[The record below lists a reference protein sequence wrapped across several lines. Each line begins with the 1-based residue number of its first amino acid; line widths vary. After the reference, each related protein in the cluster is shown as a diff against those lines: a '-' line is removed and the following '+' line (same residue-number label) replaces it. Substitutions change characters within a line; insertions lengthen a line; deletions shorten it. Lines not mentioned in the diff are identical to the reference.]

1 MSLSSP
7 NEFSGTQSL
16 YEILDVA
23 PDAGPQ
29 EIRAAYLRVK
39 SSFQRDS
46 LALYSLMGHAE
57 AAQML
62 RQIEEAFLVLSNP
75 DRRRLYDQGYKS
87 EPAAFG
93 GSPAT
98 DQASVLS
105 IDRVPP
111 MASSEN
117 SDDLL
122 IPPST
127 DFGATTAVIP
137 EPSPMPVPIPTSA
150 PAQANPVRPTAPT
163 PVTPV
168 TSGAELK
175 DVRERQGV
183 SMEYLVE
190 ITRVRKTYLQAIEAE
205 NFAALPAGVFIRGFL
220 TQLARELH
228 IPAEPLLTSFLKRYE
243 AWKTTRKV

>member
-16 YEILDVA
+16 YDILDVA

-46 LALYSLMGHAE
+46 LALYSLMGEAE

-75 DRRRLYDQGYKS
+75 DRRKIYDQGYRS
-87 EPAAFG
+87 EPMDA
-93 GSPAT
+93 PAP
-98 DQASVLS
+98 VIS

-111 MASSEN
+111 MSSSES

-122 IPPST
+122 IPPTT
-127 DFGATTAVIP
+127 DFAAAPTTAPFTQPITPAVNP
-137 EPSPMPVPIPTSA
+137 PPM
-150 PAQANPVRPTAPT
+150 PAQAPGKAAPT

-168 TSGAELK
+168 TSGPELK
-175 DVRERQGV
+175 EIRERQGV

-190 ITRVRKTYLQAIEAE
+190 ITRVRKTYLQAIETE
-205 NFAALPAGVFIRGFL
+205 NFSALPAGVFIRGFL
-220 TQLARELH
+220 NQLARELH
-228 IPAEPLLTSFLKRYE
+228 IPAEPLVSSFLKRYE
-243 AWKTTRKV
+243 AWKAAQKG

>member
-16 YEILDVA
+16 YDILDVA

-46 LALYSLMGHAE
+46 LALYSLMGEAE

-75 DRRRLYDQGYKS
+75 DRRRVYDQGYRTFHS
-87 EPAAFG
+87 EDDAS
-93 GSPAT
+93 GSS
-98 DQASVLS
+98 ASVIS

-111 MASSEN
+111 MSASEG

-122 IPPST
+122 IPPTT
-127 DFGATTAVIP
+127 DFAASPAV
-137 EPSPMPVPIPTSA
+137 PSTQSA
-150 PAQANPVRPTAPT
+150 PPAAATAPFPASAPVHAKSAPT
-163 PVTPV
+163 PVSPV
-168 TSGAELK
+168 TSGPELK
-175 DVRERQGV
+175 EIRERQGV

-228 IPAEPLLTSFLKRYE
+228 IPAEPLVTSFLKRYD
-243 AWKTTRKV
+243 AWKSAQKG